1 MSDYWDVRGGARG
14 WEEQL
19 YPDAVDEDDGVEVW
33 TTE

>member
-1 MSDYWDVRGGARG
+1 MSDYWGVRGGAQG

-19 YPDAVDEDDGVEVW
+19 YPDADDEDGVEDE

>member
-1 MSDYWDVRGGARG
+1 MSSFWDTRGETDG

-19 YPDAVDEDDGVEVW
+19 YPDADEEEGVEVW